1 MKNHWL
7 LVSLFLLSVFL
18 FRGDNPMTI
27 PSIQDVKKKHEA
39 KLMSLPGV
47 VSVGIGLN
55 PSGRPA
61 IIVGMDKSRPEVQAQ
76 IPSQLEGHPLI
87 VQILGPIKAQ

>member
-1 MKNHWL
+1 MKAHWL
-7 LVSLFLLSVFL
+7 LVPLLFLSALL
-18 FRGDNPMTI
+18 FRGDTPMTSS
-27 PSIQDVKKKHEA
+27 SIQEIKKKHEA

-47 VSVGIGLN
+47 ISVGIGLD
-55 PSGRPA
+55 PGGRPA
-61 IIVGMDKSRPEVQAQ
+61 VIVGLDKSRPDVQAQ

>member
-7 LVSLFLLSVFL
+7 LIPLFLLSAIL
-18 FRGDNPMTI
+18 FSGDNPMPI

-47 VSVGIGLN
+47 VSVGIGLE
-55 PSGRPA
+55 PGGRPA
-61 IIVGMDKSRPEVQAQ
+61 VIVGLDKSRPEVQAQ

-87 VQILGPIKAQ
+87 IQILGPIKAQ

>member
-1 MKNHWL
+1 MKAYWL
-7 LVSLFLLSVFL
+7 LIPLFLFSAFL
-18 FRGDNPMTI
+18 FRGDNPMTT

-47 VSVGIGLN
+47 VSVGIGLG
-55 PSGRPA
+55 PGGRPA
-61 IIVGMDKSRPEVQAQ
+61 VIVGLDKSRPEVQAQ

-87 VQILGPIKAQ
+87 IQILGLIKAQ

>member
-1 MKNHWL
+1 MKATWL
-7 LVSLFLLSVFL
+7 LVPLLLLSAFL
-18 FRGDNPMTI
+18 FSGDNPMTI

-47 VSVGIGLN
+47 VSVGIGLD
-55 PSGRPA
+55 PGGRLA
-61 IIVGMDKSRPEVQAQ
+61 VIVGLDKSRPEVQAQ

>member
-1 MKNHWL
+1 MKAAWL
-7 LVSLFLLSVFL
+7 LVPLLLLSAFL
-18 FRGDNPMTI
+18 FSGDNPMTN

-47 VSVGIGLN
+47 VSVGIGLD
-55 PSGRPA
+55 PGGRLA
-61 IIVGMDKSRPEVQAQ
+61 VIVGLDKSRPEVQAQ

>member
-7 LVSLFLLSVFL
+7 LIPLFLLSAIL
-18 FRGDNPMTI
+18 FSGDNPMPI

-47 VSVGIGLN
+47 VSVGIGLD
-55 PSGRPA
+55 PGGRPA
-61 IIVGMDKSRPEVQAQ
+61 VIVGLDKSRPEVQAQ

-87 VQILGPIKAQ
+87 IQILGPIKAQ

>member
-1 MKNHWL
+1 
-7 LVSLFLLSVFL
+7 
-18 FRGDNPMTI
+18 MTTS
-27 PSIQDVKKKHEA
+27 SIQNVKKKHEA

-47 VSVGIGLN
+47 VSVGIGLD

-61 IIVGMDKSRPEVQAQ
+61 VIVGLDKYRPDVQAQ

>member
-1 MKNHWL
+1 MKAAWL
-7 LVSLFLLSVFL
+7 LVPLLLLSAFL
-18 FRGDNPMTI
+18 FSGDNPMTI

-47 VSVGIGLN
+47 VSVGIGLD
-55 PSGRPA
+55 PGGRLA
-61 IIVGMDKSRPEVQAQ
+61 VIVGLDKSRPEVQAQ